1 MKKPAGSRTI
11 VNLRRAYF
19 ECRYGQLHV
28 RTAFPSTGGFDEN
41 VPLLLLHDSP
51 GSSLS
56 CVPLLTAIGADR
68 SAYAADTPG
77 YGESD
82 PPPARPT
89 IADYA
94 AAIGDFLDNLRL
106 RRLDVLGHH
115 GGAAIAAELA
125 IARPAAVRRLVF
137 VGLPV
142 HTTEERQAFT
152 AEPYPKPPAADGS
165 HARAEWARA
174 LAAGGEGAPLAAV
187 AAGFA
192 ASLAAGPNGWW
203 GPAAALQ
210 WPALERLP
218 LVTQPA
224 LVLRPRDNRSE
235 ATLRG
240 QRLLR
245 GADWQDLP
253 EAGAHLLSVSVA
265 DVAARVRRF
274 LDA

>member
-1 MKKPAGSRTI
+1 MKTPPAGRTV

-51 GSSLS
+51 YTSRTLL
-56 CVPLLTAIGADR
+56 PLLTAIGADR

-77 YGESD
+77 FGESD
-82 PPPARPT
+82 PPPKRPT
-89 IADYA
+89 MADYA
-94 AAIGDFLDNLRL
+94 GAIGDFLDNLRL

-115 GGAAIAAELA
+115 AGAALAAELA
-125 IARPAAVRRLVF
+125 IARPTAVRRVIF

-142 HTTEERQAFT
+142 HTTQERDAY
-152 AEPYPKPPAADGS
+152 AASPYPAAPSADGG
-165 HARAEWARA
+165 HARAEWVRA
-174 LAAGGEGAPLAAV
+174 LARGGPAAK
-187 AAGFA
+187 ASELG
-192 ASLAAGPNGWW
+192 ASLAQSLGSGPNGWW
-203 GPAAALQ
+203 GPAAAFQ
-210 WPALERLP
+210 WPAHERLP
-218 LVTQPA
+218 LVTQPS
-224 LVLRPRDNRSE
+224 LVLRPKDSLWE

-245 GADWQDLP
+245 SAEWQDLP
-253 EAGAHLLSVSVA
+253 AAGNTVLEDEAG

-274 LDA
+274 LDR

>member
-1 MKKPAGSRTI
+1 MKKPPAARAV

-28 RTAFPSTGGFDEN
+28 RTAFPSTGGFDES
-41 VPLLLLHDSP
+41 VPLLLLHDCP
-51 GSSLS
+51 YSSLT

-77 YGESD
+77 FGESD
-82 PPPARPT
+82 APPKRPT

-115 GGAAIAAELA
+115 AGAAIAAELA
-125 IARPAAVRRLVF
+125 IARPTAVRRVVF

-142 HTTEERQAFT
+142 HTTQERDGFIAK
-152 AEPYPKPPAADGS
+152 PYPKPPSADGG
-165 HARAEWARA
+165 HARDEWTRA
-174 LAAGGEGAPLAAV
+174 LARGGAGATPEELGSGLAQCL
-187 AAGFA
+187 
-192 ASLAAGPNGWW
+192 ASGPHGWW
-203 GPAAALQ
+203 GPAAAFQ
-210 WPALERLP
+210 WAAPERLP
-218 LVTQPA
+218 LVTQPS
-224 LVLRPRDNRSE
+224 LVLRPKDALWE

-245 GADWQDLP
+245 SADWQDLP
-253 EAGAHLLSVSVA
+253 AAGSNVLEAGVS
-265 DVAARVRRF
+265 DVAVRVRRF
-274 LDA
+274 LDR

>member
-1 MKKPAGSRTI
+1 MKQREPGRTV

-19 ECRYGQLHV
+19 ESRYGQLHV

-41 VPLLLLHDSP
+41 VPLVLLHDAP
-51 GSSLS
+51 YSSRLL
-56 CVPLLTAIGADR
+56 VPLLSAIGADR

-77 YGESD
+77 FGESD
-82 PPPARPT
+82 APPKRPT

-125 IARPAAVRRLVF
+125 IARPTAVRRVVF

-142 HTTEERQAFT
+142 HTTQERDGFT
-152 AEPYPKPPAADGS
+152 ADPYPKPPVADGAHLRS
-165 HARAEWARA
+165 EWARA
-174 LAAGGEGAPLAAV
+174 LARGGPGARVGELGLSV
-187 AAGFA
+187 AE
-192 ASLAAGPNGWW
+192 SLRSGPNGWW
-203 GPAAALQ
+203 GPAAAFQ
-210 WPALERLP
+210 WPAHERLP
-218 LVTQPA
+218 QVTQPA
-224 LVLRPRDNRSE
+224 LVLRPKDALWE

-245 GADWQDLP
+245 SADWQDLP
-253 EAGAHLLSVSVA
+253 AARSNLLEAGAS
-265 DVAARVRRF
+265 DVALRVRRF
-274 LDA
+274 LDR

>member
-1 MKKPAGSRTI
+1 MKKPPASRTV

-51 GSSLS
+51 YSSRTL
-56 CVPLLTAIGADR
+56 VPLLTAIGADR

-82 PPPARPT
+82 PPPKRPT
-89 IADYA
+89 MAAYA
-94 AAIGDFLDNLRL
+94 GAIGDFLDNLRL

-115 GGAAIAAELA
+115 AGAAIAAELA
-125 IARPAAVRRLVF
+125 IARPTAVRRVIF

-142 HTTEERQAFT
+142 HTTQERDGFNAD
-152 AEPYPKPPAADGS
+152 PYPQAPSGDGG

-174 LAAGGEGAPLAAV
+174 LARGGPGATPAEL
-187 AAGFA
+187 GS
-192 ASLAAGPNGWW
+192 SLAQGLASGPNGWW
-203 GPAAALQ
+203 GPAAAFQ
-210 WPALERLP
+210 WPAHERLP
-218 LVTQPA
+218 LVTQPC
-224 LVLRPRDNRSE
+224 LVLRPKDSLWE

-245 GADWQDLP
+245 AAEWQDVP
-253 EAGAHLLSVSVA
+253 AAGPAILETEPG
-265 DVAARVRRF
+265 DVAVRVRRF
-274 LDA
+274 LDR

>member
-1 MKKPAGSRTI
+1 MKKPPASRTV

-41 VPLLLLHDSP
+41 VPLLLLHDCP
-51 GSSLS
+51 YSSLT

-77 YGESD
+77 FGESD
-82 PPPARPT
+82 APPKRPT

-115 GGAAIAAELA
+115 AGAAIAAELA
-125 IARPAAVRRLVF
+125 IARPTAVRRLVF

-142 HTTEERQAFT
+142 HTTQERDGFIAH
-152 AEPYPKPPAADGS
+152 PYPKPPSADGG
-165 HARAEWARA
+165 HAREEWTRA
-174 LAAGGEGAPLAAV
+174 LAQGGAGATPAELGS
-187 AAGFA
+187 
-192 ASLAAGPNGWW
+192 SLAQSLASGPHGWW
-203 GPAAALQ
+203 GPAAAFQ
-210 WPALERLP
+210 WPAHERLP

-224 LVLRPRDNRSE
+224 LVLRPKDALWE

-245 GADWQDLP
+245 SADWQDLP
-253 EAGAHLLSVSVA
+253 AAGSSVLEAGAS
-265 DVAARVRRF
+265 DVAVRVRRF
-274 LDA
+274 LDR